1 MSVSLSFHDVTVARG
16 PSIVLSHVD
25 LVVAPGQRIG
35 VVGPNGVGKSTL
47 LATAA
52 GAIDPDDGVVRT
64 TPPNATVGWLRQE
77 PERVEESVRDAIARR
92 TGFAAAQAELD
103 DATAALAAGDAG
115 AAERYDV
122 AMTRWLGLG
131 AADLDARIGA
141 VFADLGLGASL
152 VESATGVLSG
162 GEAARVGLAS
172 LLLSRFDVQLLDEP
186 TNDLDA
192 PGLEMLERWAV
203 GLDAP
208 TLLVSHDRRFLERVV
223 TDVIEIDEFT
233 HEIAVYGG
241 GWSAYVDERETA
253 RRHAQERYD
262 RYDNERRAL
271 AARAQRQREWAQQ
284 GQARVR
290 RATSNDEPDKF
301 IKAFRLAQTEQLAAK
316 SAQTKRAIERLEEVD
331 EPRDG
336 WELRLDI
343 PTAGRIS
350 DVVARVSGGVVDRGR
365 FRLGPIDLLI
375 GWGERIALLGDNGS
389 GKSTLI
395 DLILGRTKPDDGA
408 ATLGK
413 GIVVGEIEQTRHQL
427 DGDRPL
433 LRVLADETG
442 WQDVDVRTL
451 LAKFGLVSDH
461 VTRTPSSL
469 SPGERTRAVLA
480 LLMAR
485 GANLLVLDEPTNHLD
500 LPAIEQLEQALDT
513 FGGTVLVVTHDR
525 AFLDA
530 LRVTRR
536 IRLVDGRVA
545 SDDPA

>member
-1 MSVSLSFHDVTVARG
+1 RAD
-16 PSIVLSHVD
+16 
-25 LVVAPGQRIG
+25 
-35 VVGPNGVGKSTL
+35 
-47 LATAA
+47 
-52 GAIDPDDGVVRT
+52 
-64 TPPNATVGWLRQE
+64 
-77 PERVEESVRDAIARR
+77 ESVRDAIARR
-92 TGFAAAQAELD
+92 TGVAAAQAELD

-122 AMTRWLGLG
+122 ALTRWLGLG
-131 AADLDARIGA
+131 AADLDARIGS
-141 VFADLGLGASL
+141 VFADLGLGASF

-233 HEIAVYGG
+233 HEIALYGG

-262 RYDNERRAL
+262 RYDTERRAL
-271 AARAQRQREWAQQ
+271 ATRAQRQREWAQQ

-301 IKAFRLAQTEQLAAK
+301 IKAYRIAQTEQLAAK

-343 PTAGRIS
+343 PTAGRS
-350 DVVARVSGGVVDRGR
+350 GDVVARVSGGVVDHGR

-375 GWGERIALLGDNGS
+375 GWGERIALLGDNGT

-395 DLILGRTKPDDGA
+395 DLILGRAKPDDGA

-451 LAKFGLVSDH
+451 LAKFGLVADH
-461 VTRTPSSL
+461 VTRPTSSL

-513 FGGTVLVVTHDR
+513 FGGTVIVVTHDR

>member
-16 PSIVLSHVD
+16 ASIILSNVD
-25 LVVAPGQRIG
+25 LVIAPGQRIG
-35 VVGPNGVGKSTL
+35 IVGPNGVGKSTL

-52 GAIDPDDGVVRT
+52 GAIRPDDGVVRT
-64 TPPNATVGWLRQE
+64 TPPSATIGWLRQE
-77 PERVEESVRDAIARR
+77 PERADESVRDAIARR
-92 TGFAAAQAELD
+92 TGVTEAQTELEN
-103 DATAALAAGDAG
+103 ATTALAADAG
-115 AAERYDV
+115 DAAERYDV
-122 AMTRWLGLG
+122 ALTRWLSLG
-131 AADLDARIGA
+131 AADLDARIGS
-141 VFADLGLGASL
+141 VFADLGLGSSL
-152 VESATGVLSG
+152 AEAPTAVLSG

-192 PGLEMLERWAV
+192 PGLDVLERWAL

-223 TDVIEIDEFT
+223 TDVIEIDEFS
-233 HEIAVYGG
+233 HEIAIYGG
-241 GWSAYVDERETA
+241 GWSAYVEERETS
-253 RRHAQERYD
+253 RRHARERYERYD
-262 RYDNERRAL
+262 TERRAL

-290 RATSNDEPDKF
+290 RATSNDEPDKN

-316 SAQTKRAIERLEEVD
+316 SAQTKRAMERLEEVD
-331 EPRDG
+331 EPREG

-343 PTAGRIS
+343 PTAGRS
-350 DVVARVSGGVVDRGR
+350 GDVVARVSGAVVDRGR

-375 GWGERIALLGDNGS
+375 GWGERIALLGDNGT

-395 DLILGRTKPDDGA
+395 EVVLGRTRPDDGSSV
-408 ATLGK
+408 LGT
-413 GIVVGEIEQTRHQL
+413 GVVVGEIEQARQQL
-427 DGDRPL
+427 DADRPL

-442 WQDVDVRTL
+442 WQDVEVRTL
-451 LAKFGLVSDH
+451 LAKFGLVADH
-461 VTRTPSSL
+461 VTRPTSSL

-513 FGGTVLVVTHDR
+513 FGGTVIVVTHDR
-525 AFLDA
+525 VFLDA

-536 IRLVDGRVA
+536 IRLADGRVA
-545 SDDPA
+545 SDEPA